1 LNVQE
6 FGMLLDFDTLPRKR
20 KPNSALALPAHSPRD
35 DAELKS
41 PVFQATVEQLRDAVV
56 SIAAHEPR
64 THLLH
69 LDREAMQAEFEQSS
83 RIFRFPDTITVAFE
97 AVDASHAS
105 VSIYSRAKLG
115 YYDFGVNR
123 KRVQR
128 WLNLLARTLEQ
139 D

>member
-1 LNVQE
+1 
-6 FGMLLDFDTLPRKR
+6 MLLDFDSLPRKR
-20 KPNSALALPAHSPRD
+20 KPNSALARPAHSPRD
-35 DAELKS
+35 DAELES
-41 PVFQATVEQLRDAVV
+41 PVFQASVEQLRDAVV
-56 SIAAHEPR
+56 SIAAREPR

-128 WLNLLARTLEQ
+128 WLNLLARTLAQ

>member
-1 LNVQE
+1 MQE
-6 FGMLLDFDTLPRKR
+6 FGMLLDFDTIPRKR

-35 DAELKS
+35 DADLQS
-41 PVFQATVEQLRDAVV
+41 PVFQTTVEQLRDAVV

-123 KRVQR
+123 KRVRR
-128 WLNLLARTLEQ
+128 WLDLLARKLEQ